1 MRRIKYL
8 KKYNE
13 KFFKQT
19 KRGKKHLE
27 VTDWTKILED
37 KI

>member
-8 KKYNE
+8 KNYNE

-19 KRGKKHLE
+19 KRGKKTLGS
-27 VTDWTKILED
+27 D
-37 KI
+37 